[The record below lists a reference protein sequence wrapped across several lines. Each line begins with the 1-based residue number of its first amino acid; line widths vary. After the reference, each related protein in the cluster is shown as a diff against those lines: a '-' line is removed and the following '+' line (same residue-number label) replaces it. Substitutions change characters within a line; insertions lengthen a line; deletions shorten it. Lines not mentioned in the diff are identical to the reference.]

1 MFGHLLDHQ
10 ELIAPHLFSGDQVV
24 AGAAV
29 AVVGVVAGA
38 GVVVVAG
45 ADFPCPD
52 SVSFQSILMGT
63 NKWQSPT
70 QKKNGSIGPYR
81 NYKSLFFDK

>member
-29 AVVGVVAGA
+29 AVVG
-38 GVVVVAG
+38 VVAG